1 MTAMTLAGMFAL
13 EPAGTNQW
21 RADIPPDWSG
31 WSGPHGGALAAIMT
45 EAAAETADH
54 GGAVRAC
61 DMRFLGKP
69 EIGECELT
77 ATVRRVGR
85 SMQAVEVTAL
95 QDREPV
101 ASATVVLGQVRADQP
116 ARLQSRNAPDVPGP
130 DACRSGEV
138 PRAIQMLVPAG
149 AHFDLRRAGGSRPLT
164 GAAEARMIAWI
175 SLVPELP
182 ISPAALII
190 LADALPPG
198 VFPALQQPV
207 VVPTVQLSV
216 HFPAQT
222 NGFVDGPVLVDVHNV
237 STAAGWSID
246 DADIFDIAGTLIA
259 QARQLRR
266 VLGPIGLGATAGPKG

>member
-1 MTAMTLAGMFAL
+1 MTLAGMFAL
-13 EPAGTNQW
+13 EPAGANQW
-21 RADIPPDWSG
+21 QVDIPPDWSG

-45 EAAAETADH
+45 EAASETADP
-54 GGAVRAC
+54 GSAVRAC

-69 EIGECELT
+69 AIGKCALT

-85 SMQAVEVTAL
+85 SVQAVDVTAL

-101 ASATVVLGQVRADQP
+101 ASATVVLGPERADQP
-116 ARLQSRNAPDVPGP
+116 ARLQSRTAPDVPGP
-130 DACRSGEV
+130 DACRSADA
-138 PRAIQMLVPAG
+138 PREIQMLVPAG
-149 AHFDLRRAGGSRPLT
+149 AHFDLRPAGGSLPIT
-164 GAAEARMIAWI
+164 SAAEARMIAWI

-198 VFPALQQPV
+198 VFPVLQQPL

-216 HFPAQT
+216 HFPAQA
-222 NGFVDGPVLVDVHNV
+222 NGFVEGPVLVDVHNV

-266 VLGPIGLGATAGPKG
+266 VLGPVGLDVTDGPMR